1 MALKYIVAS
10 LLGML
15 TALLCVQRTTHTV
28 STDTVDWYAKQQEVT
43 IEGYI
48 AEEPDRRPL
57 QTKYTIETEA
67 LTTASDKRI
76 TNIRGRV
83 LATDHRQWPFYVYG
97 DRVQVTGVLELPGDI
112 DGFRYDHYLSRYEIY
127 SVMYRGVFQKVPS
140 TKQTLTKTMRG
151 HLYAIKER
159 FEFQINTLY
168 PEPHASFMAGLLTGS
183 RKGIPD
189 TLMQAFNTTGLTH
202 IIAISG
208 YNITIVIAVISS
220 VLFCVPPRIRSILA
234 IIAIITFALFVGAS
248 AAVIRAAI
256 MGILGLLAL
265 QCGRSTHI
273 RLSVLWTAFFMVAW
287 NPKILW
293 YDAGFQL
300 SFLAVLG
307 LIELSP
313 LLEKYC
319 SKIPEAF
326 AIRESLQMTVAAQ
339 IAAAPL
345 IVLLFGRLSLIAPIA
360 NLLVAPLLPI
370 AMLFGAIST
379 IISFFDGTTGQLLA
393 YIGWACLEW
402 IILIANVCSAIP
414 LASISLGITPWMLVS
429 YYGILLGI
437 TIHTKAPS
445 SAPATT
451 EQA

>member
-1 MALKYIVAS
+1 
-10 LLGML
+10 ML
-15 TALLCVQRTTHTV
+15 SALLCVQRTMHT
-28 STDTVDWYAKQQEVT
+28 SSPQTIDWYADEKEVI
-43 IEGYI
+43 IEGHI
-48 AEEPDRRPL
+48 ADEPDRRPL

-67 LTTASDKRI
+67 LTTASGQRI
-76 TNIRGRV
+76 TNISGKV
-83 LATDHRQWPFYVYG
+83 LVTDHRQWPPYAYG
-97 DRVQVTGVLELPGDI
+97 DRVEATGILELPGDI
-112 DGFRYDHYLSRYEIY
+112 DGFRYDHYLSRYGIY
-127 SVMYRGVFQKVPS
+127 GVIYRGSLKQVPNNYPQ
-140 TKQTLTKTMRG
+140 TTMQTLRKN
-151 HLYAIKER
+151 LYSLKEN

-220 VLFCVPPRIRSILA
+220 LLFWIPHRIRSIPA
-234 IIAIITFALFVGAS
+234 IIAIIAFTLFVGAS
-248 AAVIRAAI
+248 AAVTRAAI
-256 MGILGLLAL
+256 MGILGLIAL

-273 RLSVLWTAFFMVAW
+273 RLSILWTAFFMIAW
-287 NPKILW
+287 NPKVLW

-307 LIELSP
+307 LVELSP

-319 SKIPEAF
+319 SKIPETLAM
-326 AIRESLQMTVAAQ
+326 RESLQMTIAAQ

-360 NLLVAPLLPI
+360 NLLVAPLLPV

-379 IISFFDGTTGQLLA
+379 TISFVDGTIGQLLA

-402 IILIANVCSAIP
+402 IIFIANICSVIP
-414 LASISLGITPWMLVS
+414 LASISLIITPWMLVS